1 VGGAELT
8 CSRVVTMRQ
17 LLKETLA
24 IVGRDLL
31 QLAYIS
37 HKMEIRGLF
46 TSIFLVLPWEPDTL
60 PLFWL
65 YV

>member
-1 VGGAELT
+1 
-8 CSRVVTMRQ
+8 MRQ